1 MSLCVIGSYIEN
13 GKLTQ
18 SFDNLKNRKL
28 IVRLKN
34 KVNLDGFNDENIT
47 ITEDGLSLELDKTMD
62 NEIFNLLFLKLSSAK
77 AILEISDKRDE
88 INKYF
93 ES

>member
-1 MSLCVIGSYIEN
+1 MCNRFIYIEN

-34 KVNLDGFNDENIT
+34 KVNLDDFNNDENIT

-62 NEIFNLLFLKLSSAK
+62 NEIFNSLLLKLSSAK
-77 AILEISDKRDE
+77 AILEISDKTDE

-93 ES
+93 KG